1 MYHHT
6 CLNLLLVLCYIM
18 RGKSFFKNN
27 IYFIFSYVSV
37 CVYGYMHL
45 GAGIDKARGFQIP
58 RARVSTQQRY
68 LESLQEQ
75 QAHLLSHLSNAQLTL
90 NSKTPSRTR
99 LYKLGTFGTYL
110 QDRTNQAQP
119 EIV

>member
-1 MYHHT
+1 M
-6 CLNLLLVLCYIM
+6 NE
-18 RGKSFFKNN
+18 
-27 IYFIFSYVSV
+27 
-37 CVYGYMHL
+37 
-45 GAGIDKARGFQIP
+45 GAHGGQKRCQIP